1 MGRKDP
7 TAFKQR
13 FEAYKNGK
21 SVKEIYDAGYIKEP
35 VITPDPQYNEYINS
49 LPDNQRLTP
58 ESQYRSHR
66 YWELNDKPKNFN
78 EAIGKGMFTYD
89 FTDNGWHA
97 RSVAL
102 NKKTGEYEFMKPNW
116 HSTKMYEDAWYYSKD
131 GADFRS
137 EYTKK
142 PGVAYDKYI
151 PKFKDGKL
159 PGYKDGKRYLWDD
172 QTQSWD
178 RITDSDVAN
187 AMAEWA
193 FTPTTTR
200 AKFDYENTPN
210 PVKPLQK
217 NAVISQDNNAW
228 TKQRVAEES
237 NKRTWLSDAADVS
250 HAIGEGAMLASN
262 FVPFEGQLVEG
273 ANWLGALAKSYIKH
287 PNYITAYH
295 GSPYPFD
302 VKNAWTATWNDLG
315 LHVGPKKTA
324 TTMAE
329 RGGVVYKL
337 RIPKEDTQTIDVGQN
352 GVKQLSD
359 NFFMPAQSR
368 QFPERYYDTTPGD
381 DFRIQLLKEAG
392 AEPYVKDAYKLYT
405 ENTVMLPLRSKVYPN
420 IPEKYMRDVHELRRQ
435 ALMNEDGITMRPIDR
450 DLQIKLNQRAN
461 DILKDSGYKVIK
473 YHNSNPFEGGGDAY
487 MITDP
492 SIIDVIPNT
501 PKLKPL
507 LWPTAVDAAY
517 TLNK

>member
-1 MGRKDP
+1 MVMRKDP
-7 TAFKQR
+7 TEFRERFKRWKQ
-13 FEAYKNGK
+13 G
-21 SVKEIYDAGYIKEP
+21 
-35 VITPDPQYNEYINS
+35 
-49 LPDNQRLTP
+49 LP
-58 ESQYRSHR
+58 
-66 YWELNDKPKNFN
+66 
-78 EAIGKGMFTYD
+78 A
-89 FTDNGWHA
+89 
-97 RSVAL
+97 
-102 NKKTGEYEFMKPNW
+102 
-116 HSTKMYEDAWYYSKD
+116 
-131 GADFRS
+131 
-137 EYTKK
+137 
-142 PGVAYDKYI
+142 
-151 PKFKDGKL
+151 
-159 PGYKDGKRYLWDD
+159 YKDGKRYLWDD

-210 PVKPLQK
+210 PVKPIQK

-228 TKQRVAEES
+228 TKQRVVEES

-262 FVPFEGQLVEG
+262 FVPFEGQLAEG

-302 VKNAWTATWNDLG
+302 IKNAWTATWNDLG

-450 DLQIKLNQRAN
+450 DLQVKLNQRAN

-507 LWPTAVDAAY
+507 LWPTAVDTAY